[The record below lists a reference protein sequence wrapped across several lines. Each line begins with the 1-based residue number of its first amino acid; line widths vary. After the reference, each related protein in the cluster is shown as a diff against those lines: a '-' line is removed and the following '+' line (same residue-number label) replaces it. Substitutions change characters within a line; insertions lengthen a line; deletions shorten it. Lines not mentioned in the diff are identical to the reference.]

1 MQVIATVNKI
11 AVDSQ
16 ADEYN
21 PYLAFRAYSE
31 ATKNAVSLPAR
42 PFSFQSQL
50 LRMDE
55 AILNLDIGKL
65 NAAQS
70 QAAEYRKKYPQDENI
85 NVVSAA
91 AQVSNKTGKE
101 ATKKI
106 ERMFAS
112 NPVDIGL
119 TLTLVQLKMRSGNI
133 TGSIST
139 LEALLSKLEEG
150 QRYQPGL
157 VGLLVALYEHQ
168 GRKQHVRRL
177 LSEASAWWD
186 RSSQLVCLRT
196 GPEGILP
203 NMVDRTPRSFE
214 PPENRN

>member
-55 AILNLDIGKL
+55 AILNLDIGKI

-139 LEALLSKLEEG
+139 LETLLSKLEDG

-177 LSEASAWWD
+177 LSEASAWWNQ
-186 RSSQLVCLRT
+186 SSQLVCLRA
-196 GPEGILP
+196 GPEDILP
-203 NMVDRTPRSFE
+203 NMVNRTPRSFE